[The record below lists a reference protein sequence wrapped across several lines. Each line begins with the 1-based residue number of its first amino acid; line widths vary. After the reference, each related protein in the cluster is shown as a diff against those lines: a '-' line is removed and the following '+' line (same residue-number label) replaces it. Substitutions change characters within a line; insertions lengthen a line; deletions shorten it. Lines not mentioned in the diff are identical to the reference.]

1 MAGKDYQ
8 DLVLVD
14 IEYTK
19 IHPLAENADDN
30 FRKDI
35 TERHETEKER
45 LERIADM
52 FLARPLY
59 SKESIDYQRK
69 MKRKDE
75 SVKQLTS
82 SCLQPKSESVKQ
94 DLEVID
100 FEYAAVHPTDENFK
114 KDNAKRQETEKER
127 LERIADMFLARP
139 LYSKESIE
147 YQRRMKKKDESVSL
161 PTSNSLQ
168 LKAGSHKQD
177 LKVIDI
183 EYAAIHPTD
192 ETLKKDNTKRQ
203 GTEKERLER
212 IADMFLARPLY
223 SKESIEYQ
231 RKMNRKDESK
241 AESVKQDLE
250 LIDIEYAAI
259 HPTDENLEKD
269 NVKRQETEQERLH
282 RIADMFLARPANV
295 GDKCKDANVRIT
307 KSDDE
312 VTTKKA
318 TKKNKKR
325 VSFNNMF
332 SVRSY

>member
-75 SVKQLTS
+75 SVEQLTS

-100 FEYAAVHPTDENFK
+100 FEYAAIHSTDENLK
-114 KDNAKRQETEKER
+114 KDNPKRQETEKER

-139 LYSKESIE
+139 LYSKESI
-147 YQRRMKKKDESVSL
+147 D
-161 PTSNSLQ
+161 
-168 LKAGSHKQD
+168 
-177 LKVIDI
+177 
-183 EYAAIHPTD
+183 
-192 ETLKKDNTKRQ
+192 
-203 GTEKERLER
+203 
-212 IADMFLARPLY
+212 
-223 SKESIEYQ
+223 YQ
-231 RKMNRKDESK
+231 RKIKRKDESADLPTRNCFQSK
-241 AESVKQDLE
+241 AGSDKQDLVV
-250 LIDIEYAAI
+250 IDIEYAAI

-269 NVKRQETEQERLH
+269 NPKRQETESERLH

-318 TKKNKKR
+318 MKKNKKR
-325 VSFNNMF
+325 TVQKQNATKSSKVQQPMEAFIECKPADDMKKRGQHPGCF
-332 SVRSY
+332 GFIRAWLEKRSLKKKEKRLKKKGKF